1 MDRRNFL
8 KISGLTL
15 AGTLWNTAGLPP
27 ALVRALYAAQSAI
40 PGTSSGTAKKKTLV
54 VIFQRG
60 AADGLSIVPPLG
72 DPHYRAYRPTIA
84 LSDTGENAALKLDG
98 FFGLHPA
105 LAPLKPFWDSQQLAI
120 IHEAGIPVTTRSHF
134 DAQDYMESGT
144 PGLKATE
151 DGYLNRALHALPSPP
166 SPFRAVALQ
175 PTLPR
180 SLRGQVPVLAVNSL
194 KDFSEGGALKN
205 ASLALDF
212 ESMYRGALDQALH
225 GVGEETFAAMKTL
238 KEVVASDPVSESKY
252 SGSVLGKR
260 LCEIAR
266 LIKGDLGL
274 QVAATDIGGWDTHV
288 NEGGATGQL
297 ANRLKE
303 FSEAIAAFATDLG
316 PRLDDVVL
324 VTMTEFG
331 RTVRENGNRGTDHGH
346 GSVMFVLGGKV
357 RGKRVIARWKG
368 LAEQNLYEGR
378 DLPLTTDYRDVMLEV
393 FTRHLGMAKTS
404 EIFPGFPRLAQ
415 NTPHIFR

>member
-1 MDRRNFL
+1 MMNRRNFL
-8 KISGLTL
+8 KLSSLTL
-15 AGTLWNTAGLPP
+15 AGTFWNTALLPP
-27 ALVRALYAAQSAI
+27 QLRRALFEAQAAAS
-40 PGTSSGTAKKKTLV
+40 TTASKKTLV

-60 AADGLSIVPPLG
+60 AADALSIIPPVG
-72 DPHYRAYRPTIA
+72 DSQYYAARPSIA
-84 LSDTGENAALKLDG
+84 LKESGEGAALRLDG

-105 LAPLKPFWDSQQLAI
+105 LAPLIPYWDSGRLAVV
-120 IHEAGIPVTTRSHF
+120 HEAGLPFTTRSHF

-151 DGYLNRALHALPSPP
+151 DGYLNRTLSALTAPP

-180 SLRGQVPVLAVNSL
+180 SLRGKVPVLAMNSL
-194 KDFSEGGALKN
+194 KDFSDGGALKN
-205 ASLALDF
+205 VGLALDF

-238 KEVVASDPVSESKY
+238 KRVVDNSQGTENKY
-252 SGSVLGKR
+252 PGSPLGKR
-260 LCEIAR
+260 LHEIAR
-266 LIKGDLGL
+266 LIKADLGL
-274 QVAATDIGGWDTHV
+274 QIAATDIGGWDTHV
-288 NEGGATGQL
+288 NQGAATGQL

-303 FSEAIAAFATDLG
+303 YAEAVAAFAADLG
-316 PRLDDVVL
+316 PRLDDVVV

-346 GSVMFVLGGKV
+346 GSVMLVLGGAV
-357 RGKRVIARWKG
+357 RGKRVLAHWKG

-393 FTRHLGMAKTS
+393 FKRHLGVAKQS
-404 EIFPGFPRLAQ
+404 EIFPGFTALAR
-415 NTPHIFR
+415 NTPPLFR